1 VCCRFDD
8 VRGGRALAGRGLLG
22 VLEAATSAD
31 VPGLLAEVDAA
42 TSSGLHAAGF
52 VAYEAAPA
60 FDRALHARPA
70 GSLLPLAW
78 FALYEELAP
87 CSPLAL
93 PGAAPHLE
101 LEPEC
106 GRSDYAKA
114 VAAIHE
120 AIAGGLT
127 YQVNYTTRLR
137 FEMREE
143 PLALYGRLSSAQ
155 QGGYHAYIETDRWA
169 VACASPELFFRREG
183 QVVTTRPMKG
193 TAPRGDTPAEDAA
206 RAGGLRRS
214 DKERC
219 ENVIVVDL
227 LRNDLGRIASTG
239 SVQVDNLFDLEPYPT
254 VWQMTSTVSCRVAP
268 ATTLG
273 ELFGALFP
281 CGSVTGAPKASTMSL
296 IADLEASP
304 RGVYCGAIGHAGR
317 GPDGEI
323 SACFGVGIRTAV
335 VDRCT
340 GAAEYGVGSGIT
352 WYSDAGDEWAEL
364 WAKAAVL
371 GTGAVQALPS
381 QGAFPKAF
389 TSPSSWTSQYPV
401 PEGVGAIPTTG
412 DSSGLPPSE
421 PAYWAPPKLKTPPS
435 EATIR

>member
-1 VCCRFDD
+1 VVKGPTGVICRFDD
-8 VRGGRALAGRGLLG
+8 VRGGRALAGRGLRG
-22 VLEAATSAD
+22 VLEAATASE
-31 VPGLLAEVDAA
+31 VPDLLTEVEAA

-60 FDRALHARPA
+60 FDRALRVRPA

-87 CSPLAL
+87 CSPLAA
-93 PGAAPHLE
+93 PEAAPPLQLE
-101 LEPEC
+101 AES
-106 GRSDYAKA
+106 GGADYGKA
-114 VAAIHE
+114 VAAIHK
-120 AIAGGLT
+120 ALADGLT

-143 PLALYGRLSSAQ
+143 PLSLYSRLSSAQ
-155 QGGYHAYIETDRWA
+155 QGAYHAYLETDRWA
-169 VACASPELFFRREG
+169 VACASPELFFSREG

-193 TAPRGDTPAEDAA
+193 TARRGATPVEDAVRA
-206 RAGGLRRS
+206 RRLWRS
-214 DKERC
+214 EKERC

-227 LRNDLGRIASTG
+227 LRNDLGRVASTG
-239 SVQVDNLFDLEPYPT
+239 SVHVDALFDLEPYPT

-273 ELFGALFP
+273 DLFAALFP
-281 CGSVTGAPKASTMSL
+281 CGSVTGAPKPSTMSL

-304 RGVYCGAIGHAGR
+304 RGVYCGAVGYAGK
-317 GPDGEI
+317 GLDGES

-335 VDRCT
+335 VDRAA
-340 GAAEYGVGSGIT
+340 GVAEYGVGSGIT
-352 WYSDAGDEWAEL
+352 WYSDAEAEWAEL

-371 GTGAVQALPS
+371 GAGAVQILPS
-381 QGAFPKAF
+381 EGASPKAL

-401 PEGVGAIPTTG
+401 PEGVGAIPTIG
-412 DSSGLPPSE
+412 E
-421 PAYWAPPKLKTPPS
+421 
-435 EATIR
+435 